1 MYMKLSRHQLRALI
15 REAIDIIQFDDID
28 DDGRELGH
36 DNNNGRMVK
45 SQLFKIAKYA
55 QSLHD
60 TLRDEDEIPN
70 WAFGKISVMSNDID
84 KIKHFLDYKI
94 KRVEEDEDY

>member
-1 MYMKLSRHQLRALI
+1 MKLSENQLRVLI
-15 REAIDIIQFDDID
+15 REAIEIIQLDDIEE
-28 DDGRELGH
+28 DGRELGH
-36 DNNNGRMVK
+36 DDNNGRMAK

-60 TLRDEDEIPN
+60 TLRDDDEIPN
-70 WAFGKISVMSNDID
+70 WAFGKISVMSNDIG

-94 KRVEEDEDY
+94 KRVESDEDY

>member
-1 MYMKLSRHQLRALI
+1 MKLSEHQLRVLI
-15 REAIDIIQFDDID
+15 KETIEIIQLDDI

-36 DNNNGRMVK
+36 DDNNGRMAK

-60 TLRDEDEIPN
+60 TLRDDDEIPN
-70 WAFGKISVMSNDID
+70 WAFGKISVMSNDIG

-94 KRVEEDEDY
+94 RRVEDDEDY

>member
-1 MYMKLSRHQLRALI
+1 MKLSEHKLRVLI
-15 REAIDIIQFDDID
+15 REAIEIIQLDDID
-28 DDGRELGH
+28 EDGRELGH
-36 DNNNGRMVK
+36 DDNNGRMAK

-60 TLRDEDEIPN
+60 TLRDDDEIPN
-70 WAFGKISVMSNDID
+70 WAFGKISVMSNDIG

-94 KRVEEDEDY
+94 KRVESDEDY

>member
-1 MYMKLSRHQLRALI
+1 MKLSEHKLRVLI
-15 REAIDIIQFDDID
+15 REAIEIIQLDDIEE
-28 DDGRELGH
+28 DGRELGH
-36 DNNNGRMVK
+36 DDNNGRMAK

-60 TLRDEDEIPN
+60 TLRDDDEIPN
-70 WAFGKISVMSNDID
+70 WAFGKISVMSNDIG

-94 KRVEEDEDY
+94 KRVESDEDY

>member
-1 MYMKLSRHQLRALI
+1 MKLSENQLRVLI
-15 REAIDIIQFDDID
+15 REAIEIIQLDDIEE
-28 DDGRELGH
+28 DGRELGH
-36 DNNNGRMVK
+36 DDNNGRMAK

-60 TLRDEDEIPN
+60 TLRDDDEIPN
-70 WAFGKISVMSNDID
+70 WAFGKISVMSNDIG

-94 KRVEEDEDY
+94 KRVESGEDY